1 MAPEKQPLKLYS
13 HKDTPL
19 FPGNVL
25 SKEKI
30 VFSSVCLSVCLSPS
44 LSSVPW
50 KHLNKEK
57 KMCQIR
63 RPKVDS
69 MRDDQK
75 LQAVNTCP
83 LKHNLSPSLSNT
95 W

>member
-13 HKDTPL
+13 HEDTPL

-57 KMCQIR
+57 KLPNKKAKGGFYEGRSEASGSQY
-63 RPKVDS
+63 
-69 MRDDQK
+69 
-75 LQAVNTCP
+75 
-83 LKHNLSPSLSNT
+83 LSFKT
-95 W
+95 